1 MSELHQMTAQLR
13 DRAGKG
19 AARATRRE
27 GRVPGVIYG
36 DKKSPILISLEP
48 KEFEREIHKSG
59 FFATL
64 YDIKVGKGT
73 ERVIPR
79 DLQLHPVTDRPL
91 HVDFLRVSATSRI
104 NVFVPVIFE
113 NELQSPGIKRGG
125 VLNIVRHEI
134 EVLCAPDSIPQE
146 IRIDLTGTQIGDS
159 IHISSVSLPANVV
172 PAIADRD
179 FTIATIAAPS
189 VQREVAEPAAE
200 AATAPAAAAGDKK
213 APEKKPA
220 GDKKG

>member
-1 MSELHQMTAQLR
+1 MSELHQLTAQMR
-13 DRAGKG
+13 DRVGKG

-27 GRVPGVIYG
+27 ERVPGVIYG

-48 KEFEREIHKSG
+48 KELDREIHKSG

-113 NELQSPGIKRGG
+113 NEAQSPGIKRGG

-134 EVLCAPDSIPQE
+134 EVLCAPDAMPHE

-159 IHISSVSLPANVV
+159 IHISSVALPANVTTT
-172 PAIADRD
+172 ITERD

-200 AATAPAAAAGDKK
+200 PAAATPATAEKK